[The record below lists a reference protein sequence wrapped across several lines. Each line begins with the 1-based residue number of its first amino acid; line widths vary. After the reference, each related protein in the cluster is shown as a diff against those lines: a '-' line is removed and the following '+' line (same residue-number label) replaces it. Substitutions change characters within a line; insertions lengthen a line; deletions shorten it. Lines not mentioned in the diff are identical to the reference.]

1 MAGKYLCYGIIILI
15 VLFCLEL
22 FEVVDV
28 PFFELPDF
36 ISEKDSLMQKTTDG
50 SNEIKWLHF
59 DFGCL

>member
-28 PFFELPDF
+28 PFLELPDF
-36 ISEKDSLMQKTTDG
+36 ISEKDSLIQKTTDG
-50 SNEIKWLHF
+50 LNEIK
-59 DFGCL
+59 